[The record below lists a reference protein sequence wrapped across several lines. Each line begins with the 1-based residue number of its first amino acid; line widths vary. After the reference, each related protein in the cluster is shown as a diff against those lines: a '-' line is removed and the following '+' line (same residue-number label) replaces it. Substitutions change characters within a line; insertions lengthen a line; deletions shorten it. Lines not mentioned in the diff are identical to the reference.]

1 MALLRIRRRKAQ
13 GLQPLGFGQS
23 LRKGN
28 SMQRRDF
35 LKRSGMAAGVSLTG
49 AVASGLYA
57 QGKPAPSERISVA
70 VAGVGGRGGSLLAA
84 FASLPEVEVRYVCDV
99 DERVLKQ
106 ATASVADRTGRQP
119 KPIKDFRVALDDK
132 SLNALVLG
140 TPDHWHAIPTINACQ
155 AGKDVYV
162 EKPDGH
168 NAIEGRTMVAAAK
181 KYGRVVQLGTQCRSG
196 PYFHSAMDYVRKGS
210 LGRVKFAKAW
220 ESSKQGSIGHPPDG
234 TPPPGVDY
242 DLWLGPAPKRP
253 FNVRRFHGSWRWF
266 FDYGTGDLGN
276 DGVHRLDIARWG
288 LETGVAAG
296 GEKLPLLPQK
306 VSALGGKYYFDD
318 DQEWPDTL
326 MVVYDYPGYV
336 LYYEMRIWSPYPLE
350 GESEGAAVFGDKGY
364 IVIGNSR
371 WRAFDGR
378 GKQVDQQQGSYNDV
392 GHIRNFLECMRTR
405 RKPAADLETI
415 GHPSSLLC
423 HLGNASW
430 RAGRTLRFDPA
441 TYTFQDDADANRYL
455 SRPQY
460 RKPWVLPSLAE
471 L

>member
-1 MALLRIRRRKAQ
+1 
-13 GLQPLGFGQS
+13 
-23 LRKGN
+23 
-28 SMQRRDF
+28 MQRRDF
-35 LKRSGMAAGVSLTG
+35 LKRSGAAAGFSLAGTAAG
-49 AVASGLYA
+49 GLSA
-57 QGKPAPSERISVA
+57 EDKPAANDRIAVA
-70 VAGVGGRGGSLLAA
+70 VAGVRGRGGSLLAM

-99 DERVLKQ
+99 DQRVLKQ
-106 ATASVADRTGRQP
+106 AVASVAERTGRQP
-119 KPIKDFRVALDDK
+119 KAIKDFREALDDK
-132 SLNALVLG
+132 SLHALVLG
-140 TPDHWHAIPTINACQ
+140 TPDHWHAIPTIRACQ

-181 KYGRVVQLGTQCRSG
+181 KYGRIVQMGTQARSG
-196 PYFHSAMDYVRKGS
+196 PHLPAAMDYIRKGN

-220 ESSKQGSIGHPPDG
+220 ESARQGSIGHPPDS
-234 TPPPGVDY
+234 TPPPDVDY

-296 GEKLPLLPQK
+296 GGKLPVLPQK

-326 MVVYDYPGYV
+326 MAVYDYGDCV
-336 LYYEMRIWSPYPLE
+336 LYYEMRIWTPYPLE
-350 GESEGAAVFGDKGY
+350 GEAEGAAVFGDKGY
-364 IVIGNSR
+364 IVIGNGR

-378 GKQVDQQQGSYNDV
+378 GKQVADQQGGYNDL
-392 GHIRNFLECMRTR
+392 GHVKNFLECIKTR

-441 TYTFQDDADANRYL
+441 TYTFAGDEAANRYL
-455 SRPQY
+455 TRPEY
-460 RKPWVLPSLAE
+460 RKPWVLPRIAE

>member
-1 MALLRIRRRKAQ
+1 
-13 GLQPLGFGQS
+13 
-23 LRKGN
+23 
-28 SMQRRDF
+28 MQRRDF
-35 LKRSGMAAGVSLTG
+35 LKRSGMAAGFSFAGT
-49 AVASGLYA
+49 VAHGLSA
-57 QGKPAPSERISVA
+57 EGKPAANDRIAVA
-70 VAGVGGRGGSLLAA
+70 VAGVRGRGGSLLAM
-84 FASLPEVEVRYVCDV
+84 FASLGEVEVRYVCDV
-99 DERVLKQ
+99 DQRVLKQ
-106 ATASVADRTGRQP
+106 AVAGVAERTGRQP
-119 KPIKDFRVALDDK
+119 KAIKDFREALDDK
-132 SLNALVLG
+132 SLHALVLG
-140 TPDHWHAIPTINACQ
+140 TPDHWHAIPTIRACQ

-181 KYGRVVQLGTQCRSG
+181 KYGRIVQMGTQARSG
-196 PYFHSAMDYVRKGS
+196 PHLHAAMDYIRKGN

-220 ESSKQGSIGHPPDG
+220 ESSKQGSIGHPPDS
-234 TPPPGVDY
+234 TPPPDVDY

-296 GEKLPLLPQK
+296 GGKLPVLPQK

-326 MVVYDYPGYV
+326 MSVYDYGDCV
-336 LYYEMRIWSPYPLE
+336 LYYEMRIWTPYPLE
-350 GESEGAAVFGDKGY
+350 GEAEGAAVFGDKGY
-364 IVIGNSR
+364 IVIGNGR
-371 WRAFDGR
+371 WRAFDQR
-378 GKQVDQQQGSYNDV
+378 GKQVADRQGGYNDL
-392 GHIRNFLECMRTR
+392 GHIKNFLECMRTR
-405 RKPAADLETI
+405 QKPAADLETV

-441 TYTFQDDADANRYL
+441 TYAFVGDAGANRYL
-455 SRPQY
+455 TRPEY
-460 RKPWVLPSLAE
+460 RKPWVLPAIGE